1 VIRLF
6 LLQGE
11 SFLTDAIKEAE
22 KEAYQQWVAS
32 LDLHDRFSTTSLLP
46 RQRLA
51 SSFQYGRWWIGV
63 GIPVLIRCAIIVVS
77 IEVEGQALARPI
89 GVGFLVATLVRA
101 VVELW
106 LRLHAMNA
114 MPATENDPDSDPGF
128 FERLWLR
135 SWKIFKPCTVHG
147 FGSGWF
153 TAKKLP
159 GGSKRRCSS

>member
-32 LDLHDRFSTTSLLP
+32 LYLHDRFSTTSLLP

-89 GVGFLVATLVRA
+89 GVGFLVETLVRA
-101 VVELW
+101 VVEL
-106 LRLHAMNA
+106 
-114 MPATENDPDSDPGF
+114 
-128 FERLWLR
+128 
-135 SWKIFKPCTVHG
+135 
-147 FGSGWF
+147 
-153 TAKKLP
+153 
-159 GGSKRRCSS
+159 